1 MAEEIFGS
9 FSFLPELGL
18 YACEISDAGISAF
31 QFQVVRNSQ
40 DRLFFSNFTILAWT
54 QMTAAVLLRFL
65 LQPTEKTAF
74 SFSDLTT
81 HWQQ

>member
-1 MAEEIFGS
+1 MMAEEIFGS

-40 DRLFFSNFTILAWT
+40 DRLFFSNFTILA
-54 QMTAAVLLRFL
+54 
-65 LQPTEKTAF
+65 
-74 SFSDLTT
+74 
-81 HWQQ
+81 